1 MFQKPKK
8 TVTIALD
15 KKLSGRHF
23 LKKSLYH
30 INVKTI
36 FGEEQPLSRFEGKV
50 LLIVNVASECGFT
63 PQYSS
68 LQKLYG
74 KYKDQGFRIL
84 AFPSNDFGRQEPGSE
99 KEIKNFC
106 IKKFAVSFNLF
117 GKIRVLG
124 PKQSPLYKYL
134 QECALIP
141 VSKTGFKPFLM
152 RFVTRFLL
160 RIRGDT
166 LPKPHEVK
174 WNFHKFLIDRKG
186 FPVARYSSE
195 IEPDSSLLV
204 NRLEREL
211 EK

>member
-1 MFQKPKK
+1 MKE
-8 TVTIALD
+8 
-15 KKLSGRHF
+15 
-23 LKKSLYH
+23 SLYH

-36 FGEEQPLSRFEGKV
+36 FGEEQALSRFEGKV

-63 PQYSS
+63 PQYTG
-68 LQKLYG
+68 LQKLYE

-117 GKIRVLG
+117 SKIRVLG

-134 QECALIP
+134 QEYLLTS
-141 VSKTGFKPFLM
+141 VNSKGFKRFLM
-152 RFVTRFLL
+152 RCVTGFLL

-186 FPVARYSSE
+186 FPVAKYSSE
-195 IEPDSSLLV
+195 IEPDSPLLV
-204 NRLEREL
+204 NRLESEL
-211 EK
+211 KK